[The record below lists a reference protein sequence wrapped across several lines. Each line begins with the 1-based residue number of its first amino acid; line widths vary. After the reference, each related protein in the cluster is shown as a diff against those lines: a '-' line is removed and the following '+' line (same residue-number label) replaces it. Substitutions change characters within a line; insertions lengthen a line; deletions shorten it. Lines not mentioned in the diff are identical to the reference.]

1 MLYPTTLKTFP
12 CKSRKKVVWKFL
24 TLIPAFLILFP
35 GSVQASYP
43 YQTPGGV
50 QRPRDHTPEGVFTP
64 RTPGLRQVVV
74 RARHRW

>member
-12 CKSRKKVVWKFL
+12 CKSRK

-50 QRPRDHTPEGVFTP
+50 QRPRDHTTEGVFTP